1 MTTTPI
7 APIPTPPGHRSWS
20 GPRTALVVVGGLF
33 ALVSVV
39 LLAIG
44 GFCWWAQQQRD
55 GDGYFT
61 AGPERVSTG
70 SSALSVPS
78 LDIDGAGPDAV
89 YTEDLLG
96 KVRIDLE
103 SRNAGVPVFVGIGP
117 ADEVARYLADVGR
130 DEVSDFDVDPFR
142 LSVTP
147 RPGGQ
152 PAGAPATQTF
162 WVASATGTGPQSLT
176 WDAAGGDWAVVVM
189 NADGTP
195 NVDVDLSV
203 GGTLPAVRAIAIG
216 ALIGSVVLL
225 TIATALI
232 VPAFATR
239 KPSPGPPR

>member
-1 MTTTPI
+1 MTTTPVT
-7 APIPTPPGHRSWS
+7 PIPAPPIRRSWS
-20 GPRTALVVVGGLF
+20 GGRTALVVVGALF
-33 ALVSVV
+33 ALTSVI

-78 LDIDGAGPDAV
+78 LDINGAGPDTF
-89 YTEDLLG
+89 YTEDFLG
-96 KVRIDLE
+96 DVRIRFE

-117 ADEVARYLADVGR
+117 ADEVTRYLAAVGR

-142 LSVTP
+142 LSVTN

-152 PAGAPATQTF
+152 PAAAPAAQTF
-162 WVASATGTGPQSLT
+162 WVASATGTGPQTLT

-195 NVDVDLSV
+195 SVDVDLGV
-203 GGTLPAVRAIAIG
+203 GGTLPAVRGIAIG
-216 ALIGSVVLL
+216 ALIGGVVLL
-225 TIATALI
+225 IIATALI

-239 KPSPGPPR
+239 KPSAR